1 MALGTMEHH
10 AVAPDQ
16 VVEGEGSGALLPAFL
31 QPALLGDSA
40 RPRGTSGSE
49 APSAVS
55 TLPGSRVIAIQAASK
70 GFRFS
75 ASAKFL
81 PLQRR
86 SRDGPIHEGTIDG
99 VGVPHPRTHFDI
111 F

>member
-16 VVEGEGSGALLPAFL
+16 VVEGEGSGALLTAFL
-31 QPALLGDSA
+31 QPALLGD
-40 RPRGTSGSE
+40 SGSE

-111 F
+111 FEF